1 MTIGIISK
9 IFLLVKKYSCLYS
22 AMWSNNGGNWFNNH
36 NSMDLRGPFK
46 CGLCWRGWGL
56 IGARIIRDCVFH
68 FQRQKYT
75 FTPWYYIKESPNTY
89 TYCGDGKPDNSN
101 ANRQRNKN
109 LLKSDELCFYS
120 SSDLKK
126 KNSKIEAVSNGLYK
140 CKFKGSHSVS
150 KGHSWVQC
158 RHTEVKVSNSTQVCL
173 RWKSRLYGFTSYP
186 GNFLCLHLS
195 WIEFWGYFGQFYSYK
210 K

>member
-126 KNSKIEAVSNGLYK
+126 KTVRLKLYQMGYINVNSRALILWAKVTHECSVDIQRSRSLTALRFAWDGNP
-140 CKFKGSHSVS
+140 GSMVLLHIQ
-150 KGHSWVQC
+150 GI
-158 RHTEVKVSNSTQVCL
+158 
-173 RWKSRLYGFTSYP
+173 SYACICP
-186 GNFLCLHLS
+186 
-195 WIEFWGYFGQFYSYK
+195 E
-210 K
+210 